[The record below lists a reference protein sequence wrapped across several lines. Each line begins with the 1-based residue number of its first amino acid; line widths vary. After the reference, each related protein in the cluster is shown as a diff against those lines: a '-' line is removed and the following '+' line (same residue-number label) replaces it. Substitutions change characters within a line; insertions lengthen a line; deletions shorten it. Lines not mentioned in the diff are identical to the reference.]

1 VGPFRGVVEIAEPVL
16 PIEILSPGNPMQTWR
31 NVWFYT
37 TIPSV
42 QEILVIRTASI
53 GVQLLRRVSDGA
65 WPEVPLP
72 IEAGEVELESIGFR
86 IPVAALYKGTWLAER
101 T

>member
-31 NVWFYT
+31 NVWSYT